1 MTAPLS
7 IPANGLKIHLPP
19 APKDD
24 PARLAN
30 RLSSPDAAPSGR
42 AEARRVAQ
50 QFESLFLNQML
61 EHMSA
66 SLKTDGPFGGGQG
79 EQIFRS
85 LLNQEY
91 AGSLQKRGGIG
102 LADDIYNQIL
112 KLQQV

>member
-1 MTAPLS
+1 MTDPLTL
-7 IPANGLKIHLPP
+7 PANSLKINLPQTL
-19 APKDD
+19 KGD

-30 RLSSPDAAPSGR
+30 RLETIGASPSGR

-50 QFESLFLNQML
+50 QFESLFLSQML

-66 SLKTDGPFGGGQG
+66 GIKTDGPFGGGQG

-91 AGSLQKRGGIG
+91 AGSLTKHGGIG
-102 LADDIYNQIL
+102 LADDIYRQIL